1 MIKHLVKKNGDIVI
15 KEYNQKKYNDTYY
28 EKNKDKI
35 KEKLMCDICNKS
47 FLKSNKSN
55 HYISKQHIK
64 IFDIIT
70 NLKNAL

>member
-1 MIKHLVKKNGDIVI
+1 MIKKLVKKNGDISV

-35 KEKLMCDICNKS
+35 KEKITCEICNKS

-55 HYISKQHIK
+55 HYSSKQHIL
-64 IFDIIT
+64 IENI
-70 NLKNAL
+70 KNSIKNVL